1 MFGAGAFPK
10 PTQRSQSLPSK
21 SSLLDLPTIH
31 IPSGHILGVTAPF
44 PTCAGAG
51 WRSRAAFGGSVGFCG
66 SAVPWGV
73 TPGPSAVPAGV
84 TALASRSGI
93 LSPLPW
99 QGEGSNLGFPLFPFA
114 SSFLIYRFH
123 FFGGQ
128 QPGRDPGLFW
138 RSRYYPFLVI
148 PKGSPIPCATVIYFF
163 SSPLIFFPPKPSWK
177 FPK

>member
-1 MFGAGAFPK
+1 MWERSPVGRHPR
-10 PTQRSQSLPSK
+10 TQR
-21 SSLLDLPTIH
+21 
-31 IPSGHILGVTAPF
+31 
-44 PTCAGAG
+44 GA
-51 WRSRAAFGGSVGFCG
+51 R
-66 SAVPWGV
+66 
-73 TPGPSAVPAGV
+73 GV

-138 RSRYYPFLVI
+138 RSGCYPFLFI

-163 SSPLIFFPPKPSWK
+163 SSPLIFFPPNPPGNSLSKGIVGAGHRVLLPPSFMGDPIPQFFWEVWGWNYTLLP
-177 FPK
+177 FHPDFLRAPEAPGFLGFGFAE